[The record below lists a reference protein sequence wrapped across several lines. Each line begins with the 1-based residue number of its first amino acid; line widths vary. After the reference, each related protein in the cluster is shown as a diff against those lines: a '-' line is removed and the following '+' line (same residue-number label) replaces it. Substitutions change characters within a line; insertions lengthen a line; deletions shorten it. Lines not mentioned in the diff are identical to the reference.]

1 MPDYRIELAFTCVF
15 AATFGALA
23 YYASESLAVAA
34 FFGIG
39 LGSLYLARVYLA
51 ETI

>member
-1 MPDYRIELAFTCVF
+1 MPDYRVELLFTCVY
-15 AATFGALA
+15 TTLTGGLA
-23 YYASESLAVAA
+23 YHASESLAWAA